1 MQENKQ
7 GKSLIKQNIL
17 LYLKENGISEYK
29 FYKESGITRGILSQ
43 NNGIS
48 EENISR
54 FLAYAPDINT
64 QWLLTGIGDM
74 IKTKRTPEVIMSDFE
89 PFSKGK
95 DNKKTAV
102 NQSVGNI
109 FIDTRPR
116 IPFDAAAGM
125 LSAAI
130 SPVSDTDCEQ
140 IPVIPT
146 FPHYDFS
153 IIARGDSMVPE
164 FQSGDELAC
173 AFVKESSFV
182 QWGRAHIL
190 DTTQGVI
197 LKKIFNRE
205 GSILCR
211 SINPDYPDIEIPKED
226 IYHIAIVVGLIRHF

>member
-1 MQENKQ
+1 MVN
-7 GKSLIKQNIL
+7 N
-17 LYLKENGISEYK
+17 
-29 FYKESGITRGILSQ
+29 SQ
-43 NNGIS
+43 NKSGFEQFNVELHEYNPEKHS
-48 EENISR
+48 EI
-54 FLAYAPDINT
+54 A
-64 QWLLTGIGDM
+64 
-74 IKTKRTPEVIMSDFE
+74 
-89 PFSKGK
+89 
-95 DNKKTAV
+95 
-102 NQSVGNI
+102 
-109 FIDTRPR
+109 TRPR
-116 IPFDAAAGM
+116 IPFDAAAGT

-130 SPVSDTDCEQ
+130 SPVSDNDCEQ

-205 GSILCR
+205 GTILCR

>member
-1 MQENKQ
+1 MQALQQNI
-7 GKSLIKQNIL
+7 SPIKQRIL
-17 LYLKENGISEYK
+17 YFAGTLGISK
-29 FYKESGITRGILSQ
+29 RDFYSRIGVSRGTLESKTGIT
-43 NNGIS
+43 
-48 EENISR
+48 E
-54 FLAYAPDINT
+54 DV
-64 QWLLTGIGDM
+64 LTKFFATYPEVNVEWIMSGIGDM

-95 DNKKTAV
+95 DNKKTTV

-116 IPFDAAAGM
+116 IPFDAAAGT

-130 SPVSDTDCEQ
+130 SPVSDNDCEQ

-205 GSILCR
+205 GTILCR
-211 SINPDYPDIEIPKED
+211 SINPDYPDIEVPKED

>member
-1 MQENKQ
+1 MQALQQNI
-7 GKSLIKQNIL
+7 SPIKQRIL
-17 LYLKENGISEYK
+17 YFAGTLGISK
-29 FYKESGITRGILSQ
+29 RDFYSKIGVSRGTLESKTGIT
-43 NNGIS
+43 
-48 EENISR
+48 E
-54 FLAYAPDINT
+54 DV
-64 QWLLTGIGDM
+64 LTKFFATFPEVNVEWIMSGIGDM

-95 DNKKTAV
+95 DNKKTTV
-102 NQSVGNI
+102 TQSVGNI

-116 IPFDAAAGM
+116 IPFDAAAGT

-130 SPVSDTDCEQ
+130 SPVSDNDCEQ

-205 GSILCR
+205 GTILCR